1 MALNIGNSK
10 IGSLY
15 LGSTKIDSVY
25 LGSTKLYQV
34 EPAIGWDG
42 FIFQFKWSPVKDE
55 NITVNGLKADDVAL
69 TISDIEQGKYNT
81 QGTENSMTSSEISDA
96 LTGNL
101 SKYCRSIEFWIKK
114 PDAGS
119 LSWSTNQYYQPP
131 GTVLVNIWRYA
142 LNGNRELVVE
152 DKETSMELNSTYTFN
167 V

>member
-15 LGSTKIDSVY
+15 LGSTKIDSAY

-55 NITVNGLKADDVAL
+55 NITVHGLKADDVAL
-69 TISDIEQGKYNT
+69 TISDIEQGKYNN
-81 QGTENSMTSSEISDA
+81 GGAESSMTSSEISDA

-101 SKYCRSIEFWIKK
+101 TKYCRSIEFWIKK

-119 LSWSTNQYYQPP
+119 LSWITNQYYQPP

-152 DKETSMELNSTYTFN
+152 DKETSIELNSTYTFN